1 MKFIISKKIK
11 YYTKE
16 AFKLCKVASLGIIV
30 IVGIVIIKYKPAY
43 QVTISGETLG
53 FITDKQI
60 VEDNI
65 NEYINEVK
73 APVAF
78 VEVNELPNYE
88 LKLVSR
94 KTDTVENVVLAKV
107 KENSVITYK
116 TFAITLNGEE
126 KFEVE
131 SIEEAEKI
139 VNQIKEGISEKITF
153 DLGIIEKYS
162 EELKVTDENTII
174 ASLNETKNTK
184 IQEYKAAQAAAA
196 AKKAAQRAAA
206 LASSAS
212 NEVAK
217 KTLANLSLSR
227 PVSGTVTSRYGSRSR
242 GFHTGMDIATAAGTP
257 ITSIATGTVVYSG
270 WKGSYGNLVIVDHG
284 NGVQSYYAHCSSL
297 NVSVGQTVNGGTV
310 IAGVGS
316 TGNSTGPHLHLE
328 IRVNGSTVNPQ
339 NYLY

>member
-1 MKFIISKKIK
+1 M
-11 YYTKE
+11 
-16 AFKLCKVASLGIIV
+16 
-30 IVGIVIIKYKPAY
+30 
-43 QVTISGETLG
+43 SGETLG
-53 FITDKQI
+53 FITDKQV

-107 KENSVITYK
+107 KENSVTTYK
-116 TFAITLNGEE
+116 TYAITLNGEE

-131 SIEEAEKI
+131 AIEEAEKI

-162 EELKVTDENTII
+162 NDLKVTDETTII
-174 ASLNETKNTK
+174 ASLNETKNAK

-196 AKKAAQRAAA
+196 KKAAERKAAQRAAA

-242 GFHTGMDIATAAGTP
+242 GFHTGMDIATASGTP
-257 ITSIATGTVVYSG
+257 ITSIASGTVVYSG
-270 WKGSYGNLVIVDHG
+270 WKGSYGKLVIVDHG

-297 NVSVGQTVNGGTV
+297 NVSAGQTVGGGTV
-310 IAGVGS
+310 IGAVGS